1 MTIGACLAMA
11 MALVP
16 TMTWAQ
22 ATRGSLVGTVTDTS
36 GAQVP
41 GTTVTIT
48 EVGTNIV
55 TTGVSNENGAYTFPN
70 LKDGLYRVAA
80 ELTGFKKVVRENVQ
94 VDVNTTIRV
103 DFRLEPGDLAETLT
117 VTSESPALQTDRTDT
132 GRVIQGEQI
141 AAMPLGF
148 GRNFQGM
155 LATVP
160 GASRPFKPHS
170 EFFNSQDSLSS
181 NVNGQSRLA
190 NNVMIEGID
199 NNQKTGLLSVIIPSA
214 EALETVSV
222 TTSNYD
228 AEFGRAGGAVTNA
241 TIKSGTNQF
250 RGSGFWFGDNQDTHA
265 INAFVDRTLPKE
277 RQKPDT
283 LYNQFGFTFGG
294 PIMKNKLFFFGD
306 YVRTNDDLGRV
317 NRYVL
322 PTAEQRAGNFSG
334 SSVPIYD
341 PLTGDLATGANREAF
356 AGNVIP
362 ANRISPIAQ
371 KILASIPLPNLQAA
385 PRAGQ
390 LPGHDDP
397 HPPDRRLRRETQ
409 LPGVDEGS
417 GVRPVQLHA
426 PDSRGTRKLPER
438 PRRPLPGWLRRHRC
452 QQELQRRRQL
462 GTDLDQ
468 FAGDGRPRR
477 HDELPQRGAAVGD
490 RPEHRRRF
498 RHSRR
503 EPRHVHERHDRHQHR
518 QWHLEPDRRVS

>member
-16 TMTWAQ
+16 TMAWAQ

-41 GTTVTIT
+41 GATVTIT

-80 ELTGFKKVVRENVQ
+80 ELTGFKKVVREGVQ

-117 VTSESPALQTDRTDT
+117 VTSESPALQTDRSDT

-160 GASRPFKPHS
+160 GASRPFRPHS

-294 PIMKNKLFFFGD
+294 PVMRNKLFFFGD

-371 KILASIPLPNLQAA
+371 KILASMPLPNIQGW
-385 PRAGQ
+385 PGAGQ
-390 LPGHDDP
+390 LPGHDHP
-397 HPPDRRLRRETQ
+397 HPPDGRLRREDQ
-409 LPGVDEGS
+409 LPGVDKDQVS
-417 GVRPVQLHA
+417 A
-426 PDSRGTRKLPER
+426 GTASCARR
-438 PRRPLPGWLRRHRC
+438 PRNK
-452 QQELQRRRQL
+452 
-462 GTDLDQ
+462 GTSRTIS
-468 FAGDGRPRR
+468 AGRIR
-477 HDELPQRGAAVGD
+477 AASSA
-490 RPEHRRRF
+490 PA
-498 RHSRR
+498 
-503 EPRHVHERHDRHQHR
+503 
-518 QWHLEPDRRVS
+518 